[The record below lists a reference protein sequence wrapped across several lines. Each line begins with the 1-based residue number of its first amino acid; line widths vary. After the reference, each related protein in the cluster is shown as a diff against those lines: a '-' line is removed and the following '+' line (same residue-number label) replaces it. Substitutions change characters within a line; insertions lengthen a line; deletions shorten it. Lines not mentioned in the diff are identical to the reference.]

1 MWGDRDE
8 RQARASLRQALA
20 EIRRAFGEPAVVL
33 ADRETIT
40 LDLTA
45 IKVDAIEF
53 EQLAAAG
60 ELERAAELYG
70 GDLLVGLTLPEGG
83 FADWLV
89 VERTRL
95 HDLAIEVLARLVAS
109 QSGEIAIKTAQRL
122 LQFDPLREETHRALM
137 RLYAGAGQRGQALR
151 QFQICRDWLQRE
163 LGVHPELETEQ
174 LYREI
179 QSPIA
184 AAAVATERR
193 GQPSVA
199 IMPFDYLS
207 GARDDY
213 FVDRVVGEIT
223 SASGSPVKIARVG
236 ITPGLI
242 AGLIAIVLIGVG
254 ALYAFMA
261 WRDRGSGPPLAETPS
276 LAVLPFANLSGDPG
290 EEYFADGIT
299 DDLITDLAKLSGLVV
314 IARNSV
320 FAYKGR
326 PGILRD
332 VARDLDVRYVVE
344 GSVRRSADRIH
355 VNANLIDTATGD
367 HLLVK
372 EFDRNA
378 SDVFAIEEEVVRHIV
393 EALGV
398 WPTGSEQ
405 EQLARPPTAN
415 LEAYDYY
422 LRGEQAARTGL
433 LREALQLYTKATML
447 DLAFADAYAADA
459 RTAVDIWR
467 NVFDDILPGPVA
479 RKRAYEKAGRALELN
494 PESSRPYAIL
504 AGLQVVDRRYEEAL
518 VSARRAVALGP
529 SDSEAHAVL
538 SLVLTF
544 SGRHADAVAAIE
556 SAQKFN
562 PNLSMSE
569 RQVAGMAFLLHGDY
583 VRAIETLERARA
595 EALRGEVGISGLL
608 AAAYAR
614 AGRLSEARAVAAE
627 ARRTTPLISIELW
640 RVQYAHFRNGQDL
653 ERVLDAMREAGIPQ
667 WPFDFRGDDR
677 DRLKGEDIS
686 RLALGRTWRGQ
697 TEAGESALLQFGRDG
712 KTAFRTPTQIVTGT
726 AFVDRD
732 MLCEQ
737 SENVLLGRPRCGPV
751 YRRTHGAG
759 EPAYTYAN
767 AFTVFHFSPVE

>member
-1 MWGDRDE
+1 MDRRLAAVLIADVVGYGRLSQADEEGTRARFQADLREVFEPRIAAHHGRLVKTMGDGLLVEFPSVVDAVRCAVEVQRAKSE
-8 RQARASLRQALA
+8 RNFGVAAD
-20 EIRRAFGEPAVVL
+20 RRLVFRVGVNLGDVILEDDDIHGDGVIIADRLQSL
-33 ADRETIT
+33 ADPGGVMISGSAFDQTSHKADVGFACLGEQRVKNIADPVRVYRVL
-40 LDLTA
+40 LDP
-45 IKVDAIEF
+45 
-53 EQLAAAG
+53 AAAG
-60 ELERAAELYG
+60 KVIGA
-70 GDLLVGLTLPEGG
+70 TPN
-83 FADWLV
+83 
-89 VERTRL
+89 
-95 HDLAIEVLARLVAS
+95 
-109 QSGEIAIKTAQRL
+109 
-122 LQFDPLREETHRALM
+122 
-137 RLYAGAGQRGQALR
+137 AGARPLILGAVGALV
-151 QFQICRDWLQRE
+151 I
-163 LGVHPELETEQ
+163 
-174 LYREI
+174 
-179 QSPIA
+179 
-184 AAAVATERR
+184 AAVAALLVW
-193 GQPSVA
+193 QW
-199 IMPFDYLS
+199 
-207 GARDDY
+207 
-213 FVDRVVGEIT
+213 
-223 SASGSPVKIARVG
+223 IA
-236 ITPGLI
+236 
-242 AGLIAIVLIGVG
+242 
-254 ALYAFMA
+254 
-261 WRDRGSGPPLAETPS
+261 PPNRPS

-299 DDLITDLAKLSGLVV
+299 DDLITDLAQLAGLVV

-320 FAYKGR
+320 FTYKGR
-326 PGILRD
+326 PVVLRD

-344 GSVRRSADRIH
+344 GSVRRSGDRIH
-355 VNANLIDTATGD
+355 VNAKLIDTATGD
-367 HLLVK
+367 HLVAK
-372 EFDRNA
+372 EFDRSA
-378 SDVFAIEEEVVRHIV
+378 ADVFAIEDEVVRHIV

-398 WPTGSEQ
+398 RPTAAEQ
-405 EQLARPPTAN
+405 EQIARPPTTN

-422 LRGEQAARTGL
+422 LRGEQAERTGL
-433 LREALQLYTKATML
+433 FREALQFYAKATML
-447 DLAFADAYAADA
+447 DPAFADAYAADA
-459 RTAVDIWR
+459 RSAVDIWR

-759 EPAYTYAN
+759 EPAYTYVN
-767 AFTVFHFSPVE
+767 VFTVFHFSPVE